1 MIIHFYHSLCSVSD
15 EIPQIDEYLAAIYSD
30 GSVMWLAPAV
40 IKSSC
45 QLDVTYFPWDKQSCN
60 LQWGSWIMD
69 GTRLDLFNRSSTG
82 DMTNFVKNGEWDLI
96 DIPAIRAVDYYQCC
110 PEPYPT
116 LHFTIIIQRKSLYYM
131 TNLIL
136 PCAFITA
143 CALLVFWLP
152 PECGEKISL
161 AVTVLLAITV
171 FLLLIAETLPTQ
183 SSSVPLICE
192 CSTVIFTSQ
201 KYI

>member
-1 MIIHFYHSLCSVSD
+1 MTVPDFSVSED
-15 EIPQIDEYLAAIYSD
+15 IPPIDEYLAAIYSD
-30 GSVMWLAPAV
+30 GSVVWLAPAI

-45 QLDVTYFPWDKQSCN
+45 QLDVTYFPWDRQYCN

-69 GTRLDLFNRSSTG
+69 GTRLDLFNRSETG
-82 DMTNFVKNGEWDLI
+82 DMSSFINNGEWELI
-96 DIPAIRAVDYYQCC
+96 NIPARKQVTYYHCC

-116 LHFTIIIQRKSLYYM
+116 LHFTIIIQRKPLYYV
-131 TNLIL
+131 TTLIL

-152 PECGEKISL
+152 PESGEKISL
-161 AVTVLLAITV
+161 SVTILLAITV

-192 CSTVIFTSQ
+192 FN
-201 KYI
+201 